1 MKTGVL
7 MSLLKDHIK
16 NGNTEFALIESPL
29 NNYRPSP
36 PEGFMAFRSNKRR
49 LFIPNHLS
57 INIVLENLDK
67 YISDG
72 IVQELPLL

>member
-1 MKTGVL
+1 MSILNEHMKT
-7 MSLLKDHIK
+7 S
-16 NGNTEFALIESPL
+16 NTEFVMVESYL

-36 PEGFMAFRSNKRR
+36 PENYMAFRSNKRR

-57 INIVLENLDK
+57 VNIVLENLDK

-72 IVQELPLL
+72 IVQELPLS